1 MNVNLVDL
9 KSVHHL
15 EAVEVPNNNV
25 SLEAHVGLL
34 TGGDVFSGWGDL
46 DDGNVIVVASQE
58 LLGTRDD
65 VSNN

>member
-1 MNVNLVDL
+1 LDENLVEL

-15 EAVEVPNNNV
+15 EAIEVPNNNV

-34 TGGDVFSGWGDL
+34 TGGDVFSSWGDL
-46 DDGNVIVVASQE
+46 NNRNVIVVASKE